1 MKRLSMLMTALAL
14 FFMVSV
20 AGAQQANIGFG
31 LGASYP
37 DAPDTAA
44 FDSSVFANYSVNKF
58 FAIGLESGFG
68 WIKKDYS
75 SGDNNPVVENVT
87 LTEAKSINYYTVP
100 LLAAIT
106 ISIPMGEG
114 ESALVPYIKG
124 AAGYSWTTLDGLEE
138 NYTFHG
144 FTWQAMLG
152 FNYDLGADANGMKI
166 FLEAGYRG
174 TMVEAQIDRKNYE
187 LDMSG
192 PLAHLGVS
200 FPLGGGSDM

>member
-1 MKRLSMLMTALAL
+1 
-14 FFMVSV
+14 MVSI
-20 AGAQQANIGFG
+20 ASAQQANIGFG

-44 FDSSVFANYSVNKF
+44 FDSSVFASYSVNKF

-68 WIKKDYS
+68 WIKKDYNT
-75 SGDNNPVVENVT
+75 GDTVIENT
-87 LTEAKSINYYTVP
+87 TFTQAESINYYTVP

-114 ESALVPYIKG
+114 ESTLVPYVKG
-124 AAGYSWTTLDGLEE
+124 AAGYSWTTIDGLAD

-144 FTWQAMLG
+144 FTWQAMVG
-152 FNYDLGADANGMKI
+152 FNYDLGSEANGMKV

-174 TMVEAQIDRKNYE
+174 TMIEAQINQKQYE

-192 PLAHLGVS
+192 PLAHLGVC
-200 FPLGGGSDM
+200 FPLGGGNM